1 MSRITSKDIRSF
13 QDIRDHRRAIRKDM
27 RATRGRIQHYL
38 EHYMAEWAV
47 TKSVSKSIFTVM
59 SLVGGK
65 HQFIKRIIA
74 YGGTIA
80 SQTAIKNWFTEHERE
95 DIKERFKET
104 AEKARL
110 NTMEAVYKGS
120 QPVLS
125 FLQRMV
131 AKKEKH

>member
-1 MSRITSKDIRSF
+1 MKRITSNDIRSF
-13 QDIRDHRRAIRKDM
+13 SDIRDHKRAIRKEM
-27 RATRGRIQHYL
+27 RETRGRIQHYL
-38 EHYMAEWAV
+38 EHYLAEWAV
-47 TKSVSKSIFTVM
+47 TRSVSKSIFTVM
-59 SLVGGK
+59 SLLGGRHK
-65 HQFIKRIIA
+65 FLKRILA

-80 SQTAIKNWFTEHERE
+80 SQTAIKNWFTEHQQE

-110 NTMEAVYKGS
+110 RTMEAVYKGS

-131 AKKEKH
+131 AKKKT